1 MTVTSWKTSG
11 LLPSQRCTRTRVHAV
26 CASTCVPAADCL
38 AETEAA
44 RGQDTKA
51 SPRVVSVTTLV
62 SQRDFNDHA
71 PSCLLRVPPA
81 REHRQAA
88 LAYKKC
94 MCVFYIGSSASKYS
108 VTLVSCTQTGCIY
121 VRARSARGRARPRA
135 SCIVHGGQYIR
146 LRQSTSEQLLQVRF
160 ITTALGPL
168 LWQWIPYLWI
178 CLCVCVHARARVFL
192 HTPPLHCIL
201 IKVLQ
206 RRRAIGLC

>member
-1 MTVTSWKTSG
+1 M
-11 LLPSQRCTRTRVHAV
+11 HARARGV
-26 CASTCVPAADCL
+26 CVPAADRL

-51 SPRVVSVTTLV
+51 GPRVVSVRTSV

-81 REHRQAA
+81 RGRLLSLIKNA
-88 LAYKKC
+88 C
-94 MCVFYIGSSASKYS
+94 VCVFYIGSSASKYS

-121 VRARSARGRARPRA
+121 ARARSARGRARPRA
-135 SCIVHGGQYIR
+135 SCIVHRGQYIR
-146 LRQSTSEQLLQVRF
+146 LKQSTSEQLLQVRF

-178 CLCVCVHARARVFL
+178 CVCVCARACFL
-192 HTPPLHCIL
+192 KPPLSIASLLKCCRGEEPLDCVDSTLHNS
-201 IKVLQ
+201 
-206 RRRAIGLC
+206 